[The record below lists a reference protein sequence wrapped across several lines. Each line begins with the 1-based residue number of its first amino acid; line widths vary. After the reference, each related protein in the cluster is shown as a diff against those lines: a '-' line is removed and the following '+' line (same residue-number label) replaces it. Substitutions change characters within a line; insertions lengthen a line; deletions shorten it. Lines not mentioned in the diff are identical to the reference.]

1 MKPKAVP
8 DTSFLIEHF
17 RKGTIQETF
26 LNLTRYYHI
35 TFSAVVLMELHA
47 GAFDPK
53 EQKLVDQIARN
64 FTVISVTERQWYVC
78 GEIMMKL
85 RRDKKIDRERIKGL
99 LADILIAVSARNT
112 GAVLITKNDKDFK
125 IIREVYDFKYVAVG
139 RGNPNPG
146 TGPA

>member
-1 MKPKAVP
+1 MKTKAVL

-17 RKGTIQETF
+17 RKGTVQEAF

-35 TFSAVVLMELHA
+35 AFSSVVLMELLA

-53 EQKLVDQIARN
+53 EQKLIDQIARN
-64 FTVISVTERQWYVC
+64 FTVVSVTERQWFVC

-99 LADILIAVSARNT
+99 LADILIAVSIRDT
-112 GAVLITKNDKDFK
+112 GMVLITKNEKDFK
-125 IIREVYDFKYVAVG
+125 LIREVYEFKYIAVD
-139 RGNPNPG
+139 
-146 TGPA
+146 

>member
-17 RKGTIQETF
+17 RKGTVQEAF

-35 TFSAVVLMELHA
+35 SFSSVVLMELLA

-53 EQKLVDQIARN
+53 EQKLIDQIERN
-64 FTVISVTERQWYVC
+64 FTVTSVTERQWFTC
-78 GEIMMKL
+78 GQIMMKL

-99 LADILIAVSARNT
+99 LADILIAVSVGDT
-112 GAVLITKNDKDFK
+112 GAVLITKNEKDFK
-125 IIREVYDFKYVAVG
+125 LIGEVYDFKYLTVE
-139 RGNPNPG
+139 
-146 TGPA
+146 